1 MRDMRLPAKRPKAIG
16 HFAASQHAGLA
27 ASAGGR
33 NIDGIK
39 QLPII
44 SARKAVS
51 RDLGDWPKH
60 SMPEQSPL
68 PPPTM
73 ASGDTDRRDLR
84 LDLCRGLALWFILL
98 DHIPD
103 NALDWLTLRNYG
115 FSDTTEV
122 FFFVSGYT
130 CMIAY
135 GRALHERGWL
145 TTIARALQRG
155 WEIYVAFLLLLLA
168 YLALVQ
174 AIGGAKEYLDE
185 TNTAVF
191 FANPQTAVVRA
202 LLMQYMPV
210 NTDVLP
216 TFALLHAGFPALL
229 WLLNRGPS
237 LTLAGSLALYLA
249 AHLLDWNLPA
259 WPKGEWFFNPLAW
272 QFLFVFGAWYAIAG
286 ANRLQAVLKSNT
298 AMALAVLYLAFGF
311 VVAMSW
317 QFHALEAMFPQQLVK
332 LIYPIDKSSLSP
344 LRLLHFIALAVV
356 VARLLPHDWSGLM
369 TPAMKALIRCG
380 ENSLPIY
387 CLSVPLALLAHVA
400 LKEVSGGLAM
410 QVAVSLVGIALM
422 IGAATLMTRTAKLD
436 RHGPKLF

>member
-1 MRDMRLPAKRPKAIG
+1 
-16 HFAASQHAGLA
+16 
-27 ASAGGR
+27 
-33 NIDGIK
+33 
-39 QLPII
+39 
-44 SARKAVS
+44 
-51 RDLGDWPKH
+51 
-60 SMPEQSPL
+60 MPEQSP
-68 PPPTM
+68 PPPPAT
-73 ASGDTDRRDLR
+73 APSDADRRDLR

-98 DHIPD
+98 DHIPG

-130 CMIAY
+130 CMLAY

-145 TTIARALQRG
+145 TTVARGLQRG
-155 WEIYVAFLLLLLA
+155 WEIYVAFLLLLVA

-174 AIGGAKEYLDE
+174 AIGGTKEYLDE

-216 TFALLHAGFPALL
+216 TFVLLHAGFPALL

-237 LTLAGSLALYLA
+237 LTLAGSFVLYLA

-272 QFLFVFGAWYAIAG
+272 QFLFVFGAWHAAVG
-286 ANRLQAVLKSNT
+286 AVRLQAVLRSKT
-298 AMALAVLYLAFGF
+298 AMALAVLYLVFGF

-356 VARLLPHDWSGLM
+356 VARLLRHDWSGLM
-369 TPAMKALIRCG
+369 TPGMKALIRCG

-400 LKEVSGGLAM
+400 LKEISGGFAM
-410 QVAVSLVGIALM
+410 QVAVSLAGIALM
-422 IGAATLMTRTAKLD
+422 IAAATLMTWTAKLD